1 MRQSDTGGSVFF
13 QAGVLFSTESA
24 KFWPILAILLRI
36 FTLFG
41 VLLRLN
47 DTVVPQNIRY
57 VYVLLHNSTEPY
69 LMQRG

>member
-36 FTLFG
+36 HALFG
-41 VLLRLN
+41 VLFTGIN
-47 DTVVPQNIRY
+47 NAVAYQK
-57 VYVLLHNSTEPY
+57 
-69 LMQRG
+69 